1 MTVAAHG
8 GDIYQNQITYDFS
21 VNTNPL
27 PLPEILQKRMAEAA
41 VHSNRYPQYDNVL
54 LRERLAALYGFSTE
68 EVVCGNGASELFVAI
83 VHALRPKRVGILAPS
98 FSGYAWAAQTVG
110 AEVCSI
116 PLQEENNFAMD
127 MAQMES
133 LCRHLD
139 GISLLFLAN
148 PANPAGNKMEASLL
162 ETLLDVCEK
171 KQITVVLD
179 ECFIAFTGTEGYVS
193 WIRKYPHLIVVRAYT
208 KIYAI
213 PSLASVFCGNGND
226 ISQCIA
232 IFIYGLLDIVNRIVI
247 SCICNHFVC
256 GIRIILLL
264 VEPRGIRKHCL
275 IRFFFGLLV
284 GFVNR
289 SLCNSIYRS

>member
-213 PSLASVFCGNGND
+213 T
-226 ISQCIA
+226 
-232 IFIYGLLDIVNRIVI
+232 
-247 SCICNHFVC
+247 
-256 GIRIILLL
+256 
-264 VEPRGIRKHCL
+264 
-275 IRFFFGLLV
+275 
-284 GFVNR
+284 
-289 SLCNSIYRS
+289 

>member
-54 LRERLAALYGFSTE
+54 LRERLAVLYGFSTE

-110 AEVCSI
+110 AEICSI
-116 PLQEENNFAMD
+116 PLREENNFAMD

-133 LCRHLD
+133 LCRQQVRSWMQSRIWMKHPRVLR
-139 GISLLFLAN
+139 
-148 PANPAGNKMEASLL
+148 PRHR
-162 ETLLDVCEK
+162 VCWMRC
-171 KQITVVLD
+171 QR
-179 ECFIAFTGTEGYVS
+179 S
-193 WIRKYPHLIVVRAYT
+193 
-208 KIYAI
+208 
-213 PSLASVFCGNGND
+213 
-226 ISQCIA
+226 
-232 IFIYGLLDIVNRIVI
+232 
-247 SCICNHFVC
+247 
-256 GIRIILLL
+256 
-264 VEPRGIRKHCL
+264 
-275 IRFFFGLLV
+275 RFK
-284 GFVNR
+284 
-289 SLCNSIYRS
+289 

>member
-41 VHSNRYPQYDNVL
+41 VHSNHYPQYDNLL
-54 LRERLAALYGFSTE
+54 LRERIAALYGFSAE
-68 EVVCGNGASELFVAI
+68 EIVCGNGASELFVAI

-116 PLQEENNFAMD
+116 PLREENNFAID

-133 LCRHLD
+133 LCRQLD
-139 GISLLFLAN
+139 GIGLLFLAN
-148 PANPAGNKMEASLL
+148 PANPVGNKMEASLL

-179 ECFIAFTGTEGYVS
+179 ECFIAFTGTEGYAS
-193 WIRKYPHLIVVRAYT
+193 WIRKYPYLIVV
-208 KIYAI
+208 
-213 PSLASVFCGNGND
+213 SLRLQSKNLF
-226 ISQCIA
+226 Q
-232 IFIYGLLDIVNRIVI
+232 
-247 SCICNHFVC
+247 
-256 GIRIILLL
+256 
-264 VEPRGIRKHCL
+264 PCL
-275 IRFFFGLLV
+275 E
-284 GFVNR
+284 
-289 SLCNSIYRS
+289 YK

>member
-54 LRERLAALYGFSTE
+54 LRERLAALYGFSAE

-110 AEVCSI
+110 AEICSI
-116 PLQEENNFAMD
+116 PLREENNFAMD

-133 LCRHLD
+133 LR
-139 GISLLFLAN
+139 LF
-148 PANPAGNKMEASLL
+148 GVSKS
-162 ETLLDVCEK
+162 
-171 KQITVVLD
+171 
-179 ECFIAFTGTEGYVS
+179 IA
-193 WIRKYPHLIVVRAYT
+193 RKSIM
-208 KIYAI
+208 
-213 PSLASVFCGNGND
+213 PS
-226 ISQCIA
+226 
-232 IFIYGLLDIVNRIVI
+232 
-247 SCICNHFVC
+247 
-256 GIRIILLL
+256 
-264 VEPRGIRKHCL
+264 
-275 IRFFFGLLV
+275 
-284 GFVNR
+284 
-289 SLCNSIYRS
+289 